1 MEPINVSEYE
11 PLAQARMEPGAWDY
25 FQGGSDDEVT
35 LRECRRAFEHIRL
48 RPRMLVDTSK
58 LDLSTTVLGTPVS
71 MPVLVAP
78 SAYHRLAHPEG
89 ECATAQGV
97 GMARTLMIASTFS
110 TRSIEEIAAAAS
122 GPLWF
127 QMYSYRGLD
136 IPAQLVRRAEAA
148 GYRAIVVTVDA
159 PQLGKRER
167 DIRNDFKL
175 PAHVRPANVVFDEDE
190 SYIPAPTILP
200 WDSLD
205 WLRGITSLP
214 LLLKGVLTAEDAVMA
229 VER

>member
-1 MEPINVSEYE
+1 MEPINVNEYE

-35 LRECRRAFEHIRL
+35 MRECCRAFERIRL
-48 RPRMLVDTSK
+48 RPRILVDTSE

-89 ECATAQGV
+89 ECATARGA
-97 GMARTLMIASTFS
+97 GLSRTLMIASTFS
-110 TRSIEEIAAAAS
+110 TRSIAEIAEAAS

-127 QMYSYRGLD
+127 QMYTYRGLE
-136 IPAQLVRRAEAA
+136 IPAQLLRRAEAA
-148 GYRAIVVTVDA
+148 GYRAVAVTVDA

-167 DIRNDFKL
+167 DIRSKFKL
-175 PAHVRPANVVFDEDE
+175 PPDALPANFVFDE
-190 SYIPAPTILP
+190 
-200 WDSLD
+200 
-205 WLRGITSLP
+205 TS
-214 LLLKGVLTAEDAVMA
+214 
-229 VER
+229 